1 MKEKSSYKKATY
13 ILIYDYKMKKKKKKR
28 VNGYLYDIF

>member
-13 ILIYDYKMKKKKKKR
+13 ILIYDYKMKKKR